1 MNTVRIGALELA
13 TPLMLSPMAGV
24 TNPPF
29 RQLCRE
35 QAEAGMTAA
44 GVQSIQPS
52 MPNTP
57 KGTFATAGLW
67 VCEMVTT
74 RALIERRPKT
84 MNMIQPDLRDPV
96 RSIQLYGVSPRVTA
110 EAIRILIEEEWADHI
125 DLNFGCPAPKVT
137 RRGGGSALPWKLDLF
152 SEIIGAS
159 IEAARKAS
167 EKRDFEIPVT
177 AKIRLGIDDTHET
190 WKDAARI
197 AEDSGVNALTLHAR
211 TTAQYYSGRAAWQ
224 AIGELVEMVDIPVF
238 GNGDVFDV
246 DDAREMIGSTGC
258 AGVAIGRGAQ
268 GRPWIFYNLA
278 AWMHGADVHAE
289 PSLGEVS
296 EIILRH
302 GELATE
308 HYKDEVKAMREMRGH
323 IASYLR
329 GFKLG
334 GQVRDGF
341 ARISTLDDLRARLGE
356 LDVSQPYPKAADGR
370 RGRAG
375 APKRPHLPED
385 WLFARTL
392 TEKQR
397 AKIASAEIDV
407 SGG

>member
-1 MNTVRIGALELA
+1 M
-13 TPLMLSPMAGV
+13 
-24 TNPPF
+24 
-29 RQLCRE
+29 
-35 QAEAGMTAA
+35 
-44 GVQSIQPS
+44 
-52 MPNTP
+52 
-57 KGTFATAGLW
+57 
-67 VCEMVTT
+67 
-74 RALIERRPKT
+74 
-84 MNMIQPDLRDPV
+84 
-96 RSIQLYGVSPRVTA
+96 
-110 EAIRILIEEEWADHI
+110 
-125 DLNFGCPAPKVT
+125 
-137 RRGGGSALPWKLDLF
+137 
-152 SEIIGAS
+152 
-159 IEAARKAS
+159 
-167 EKRDFEIPVT
+167 
-177 AKIRLGIDDTHET
+177 
-190 WKDAARI
+190 
-197 AEDSGVNALTLHAR
+197 NALTLHAR

-224 AIGELVEMVDIPVF
+224 AIGELVDIVDIPVF

-246 DDAREMIGSTGC
+246 DDAREMMESTGC

-302 GELATE
+302 GELAIA
-308 HYKDEVKAMREMRGH
+308 HYNDELKAMREMRGH

-356 LDVSQPYPKAADGR
+356 LDGSQPYPKAADGR

-375 APKRPHLPED
+375 KPKRPHLPED
-385 WLFARTL
+385 WLDSREL

-397 AKIASAEIDV
+397 AKIASAEIDI